1 MPKPPGPGPSSSST
15 HELWFQ
21 HENNEVSKPWL
32 GGTANGEVVQ
42 VRPPS
47 AVVNMEVPIPVLE
60 LPVTMQVLEDEQ
72 LIAATLS
79 PLVGTKDCCQV
90 EPPSLLTSTTV
101 WVGASGPELLG
112 AETVSI
118 T

>member
-1 MPKPPGPGPSSSST
+1 
-15 HELWFQ
+15 
-21 HENNEVSKPWL
+21 
-32 GGTANGEVVQ
+32 
-42 VRPPS
+42 
-47 AVVNMEVPIPVLE
+47 
-60 LPVTMQVLEDEQ
+60 MQVLEDEQ

-101 WVGASGPELLG
+101 WVDASGPELLG